1 MIEQKADPTE
11 TLEQEINKNK
21 LHILVVDDEKEI
33 CYILNAFLSKKGHKV
48 KTVDNGADAIEII
61 KDEVFDLVLCD
72 LNMQGVHGYEVV
84 KVVNSLE
91 ERPKIGI
98 ITGSGEDIKPEE
110 DKDFKVDFILNK
122 PFKIKELAKQ
132 INEAFGTQIVDG
144 SKADR

>member
-33 CYILNAFLSKKGHKV
+33 CYILNAFLSKKGHNV
-48 KTVDNGADAIEII
+48 KTTNNGADAIEII

-72 LNMQGVHGYEVV
+72 LNMPDVHGYEVV

-91 ERPKIGI
+91 KRTKIGI
-98 ITGSGEDIKPEE
+98 ITGSREEIKPEE
-110 DKDFKVDFILNK
+110 DEDFKVDFILNK
-122 PFKIKELAKQ
+122 PFKNKELARH
-132 INEAFGTQIVDG
+132 INETFG
-144 SKADR
+144 SDRR